1 MVDAQGRPGQYG
13 HFCRLGVV
21 VRLPVIRA
29 LEVCPV
35 EVAVSV
41 LGGTWK
47 LTLVKHLLDGPRRF
61 NELGRLVPSAN
72 TKTLTRQLRELES
85 DGVVHRT
92 VFAEV
97 PPRVEYRLTRLGR
110 TLEPVVEVM
119 DRWGGGVRRGLH
131 PGCGG
136 EGPRTPHP
144 GHRPDRPCCR
154 VRTVGKP
161 LMPPSTGAVAANLD
175 TDGRSCLCATVNPTQ
190 ALAAMRC
197 RLPGRSRRRPRG
209 RSRPSGSS
217 RCR

>member
-1 MVDAQGRPGQYG
+1 M
-13 HFCRLGVV
+13 
-21 VRLPVIRA
+21 IRA

-119 DRWGGGVRRGLH
+119 DRWGAGFAEAYIRDAAEKDH
-131 PGCGG
+131 
-136 EGPRTPHP
+136 
-144 GHRPDRPCCR
+144 GHRTQ
-154 VRTVGKP
+154 VTGRTGRAVG
-161 LMPPSTGAVAANLD
+161 
-175 TDGRSCLCATVNPTQ
+175 
-190 ALAAMRC
+190 
-197 RLPGRSRRRPRG
+197 
-209 RSRPSGSS
+209 SGPWGSL
-217 RCR
+217 